1 MINLD
6 KIRKQVVPWKLDKY
20 EELGKWKDLEHP
32 HQATIPKDSLL
43 LQKLHI
49 EQGDEVLAI
58 AGFWADWA
66 LALQKQG
73 AIVDYS
79 DISSDLV
86 AHFKNSFRRAFV
98 ANYID
103 IPDKTKYDWTF
114 SFEPCGGSC
123 GLIIAL
129 LRSLLNR
136 KGAVIV
142 IFPRQKQGKPIGS
155 KEMRFPKLFSAVA
168 DTYGCMWK
176 MKDVGIEAT
185 RGSGKDVQSPHRVFW
200 LYTNQKSRKTAEDDL
215 KRLEN
220 PNDRISNLAKLVE
233 PEFRRPD

>member
-73 AIVDYS
+73 AIVEYS

-86 AHFKNSFRRAFV
+86 AHFKNRCRRAFV
-98 ANYID
+98 AN
-103 IPDKTKYDWTF
+103 
-114 SFEPCGGSC
+114 
-123 GLIIAL
+123 
-129 LRSLLNR
+129 
-136 KGAVIV
+136 
-142 IFPRQKQGKPIGS
+142 
-155 KEMRFPKLFSAVA
+155 
-168 DTYGCMWK
+168 
-176 MKDVGIEAT
+176 
-185 RGSGKDVQSPHRVFW
+185 
-200 LYTNQKSRKTAEDDL
+200 
-215 KRLEN
+215 
-220 PNDRISNLAKLVE
+220 
-233 PEFRRPD
+233 